1 MPGDPGAVLLDYQAL
16 MVDSFRTFFAK
27 ECPTARV
34 RHADDTHG
42 FDHALWTRFGELG
55 GPLASVAEPHGGGGS
70 LLDALL
76 VGMEAGRCLAPIG
89 YADAVTAFRLAE
101 RVAGADWPALA
112 PGESW
117 PEPRRTPSP
126 RANRRASA
134 EAPARPG
141 RVVARALG
149 GLPRQRSAPQPVPG
163 RACAPGK
170 SHRPGLVARF
180 ARGKSFVERSRR
192 DFDG

>member
-112 PGESW
+112 PGDDVW
-117 PEPRRTPSP
+117 TLV
-126 RANRRASA
+126 
-134 EAPARPG
+134 EAPEVVVEKDGLTGAVPFSRAGAVARIG
-141 RVVARALG
+141 VVALSDTVALVD
-149 GLPRQRSAPQPVPG
+149 LHHPSVT
-163 RACAPGK
+163 CT
-170 SHRPGLVARF
+170 
-180 ARGKSFVERSRR
+180 
-192 DFDG
+192 